1 MHITIENNKVIVN
14 LDETEFPKFQAMFQ
28 NLDRPVNCA
37 CEFREF
43 YGNDITVNLSLLP
56 MHLCRTIG
64 EANLSADPFA
74 TMTLYPFWKYGFAF
88 GMGNMLALWLG
99 IDDPHKKAVAADEFG
114 MGFCCWAMEEIF
126 NCEYWADTTTL
137 LKIGAVFPIG
147 TKRPDFVCGFA
158 DGSLGIFEAKGT
170 TGSIGDLTSALESG
184 KLQTAGIGAPDPISQ
199 RVAVGCALGGGETR
213 VVLLDPP
220 DPASDAKPTNLTA
233 DLVRRAAMEMR
244 KPEGAPL
251 VGARGMDTD
260 ADEREGTRPSPT
272 EGITETIFRGPDGAT
287 GTTREIALIHDDYK
301 KDKNHGWLNIA

>member
-1 MHITIENNKVIVN
+1 MHITIEENKVVVN
-14 LDETEFPKFQAMFQ
+14 LDAEEFPKFQAMFQ

-43 YGNDITVNLSLLP
+43 SGKDVTVNLSLLP

-64 EANLSADPFA
+64 EANLREDPFA
-74 TMTLYPFWKYGFAF
+74 TMTLYPFWKFGFAF
-88 GMGNMLALWLG
+88 GTDSMLALGLG

-126 NCEYWADTTTL
+126 NCEFWADTTTL
-137 LKIGAVFPIG
+137 LKTGAVFPIG

-170 TGSIGDLTSALESG
+170 TGSIADLTSAFKSG
-184 KLQTAGIGAPDPISQ
+184 KIQTSGIGATDPISQ

-220 DPASDAKPTNLTA
+220 PDPDAKPTNLTA
-233 DLVRRAAMEMR
+233 ELVREAARKMR
-244 KPEGAPL
+244 IPPAPL
-251 VGARGMDTD
+251 IKGGG
-260 ADEREGTRPSPT
+260 ERSEPG
-272 EGITETIFRGPDGAT
+272 GLTETIFRGPDGAT
-287 GTTREIALIHDDYK
+287 GATREIALTHDDYK
-301 KDKNHGWLNIA
+301 EDKHHGWLEIKA